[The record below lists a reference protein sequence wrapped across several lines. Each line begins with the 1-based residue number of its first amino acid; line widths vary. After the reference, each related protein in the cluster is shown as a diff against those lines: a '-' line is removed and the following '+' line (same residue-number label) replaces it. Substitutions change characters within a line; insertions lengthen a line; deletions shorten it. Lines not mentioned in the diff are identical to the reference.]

1 MTDRLVRFTELERNV
16 QRPTYKVQYPVY
28 YLRDFGKGLDEIG
41 REDLQL
47 SYAIV
52 FSLMKVSA
60 SAVFQTWTLRAGT
73 YRTAWKVCD

>member
-1 MTDRLVRFTELERNV
+1 MIERLA
-16 QRPTYKVQYPVY
+16 YKVQYPVY

-60 SAVFQTWTLRAGT
+60 SEGFQTWTLRAET